1 MTTIDNLFII
11 ILSSFLMGIVQ
22 FLNYMRPLQFI
33 AHVSMLNERLRMLDD
48 KILKIKSHP
57 EKHDGKLNF
66 DCFSTSTIL
75 FETIEVY
82 RETFG
87 RIWKLH
93 ESLSYCFGLSIL
105 VITLNALMSAAFS
118 LYFSILSH
126 SNNITI
132 DFIAEP
138 SLHTFHISILFV
150 IMIYTCETSGA
161 IVSSLKVDC
170 FIN

>member
-1 MTTIDNLFII
+1 MTTVDNLFII

-33 AHVSMLNERLRMLDD
+33 VHVSMLNERLRMLDD
-48 KILKIKSHP
+48 KIQKIKSHP
-57 EKHDGKLNF
+57 EKHDGKLSF
-66 DCFSTSTIL
+66 DCFSTSTL
-75 FETIEVY
+75 LYETIEVY

-93 ESLSYCFGLSIL
+93 ETLSYCFGLSIL
-105 VITLNALMSAAFS
+105 VITLNALISTAIS
-118 LYFSILSH
+118 LYYSILSN
-126 SNNITI
+126 SKVITI
-132 DFIAEP
+132 DFIANP

-150 IMIYTCETSGA
+150 IMIYTCETSAA
-161 IVSSLKVDC
+161 IVSIMKVDC